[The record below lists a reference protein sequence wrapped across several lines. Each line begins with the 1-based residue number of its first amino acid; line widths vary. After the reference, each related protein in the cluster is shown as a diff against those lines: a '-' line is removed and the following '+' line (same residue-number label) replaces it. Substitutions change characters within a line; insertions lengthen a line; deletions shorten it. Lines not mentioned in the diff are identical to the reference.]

1 MMPAVTK
8 TAILNELPRGQF
20 AQYNKPFQEKIFQ
33 GLLTDLKWAAQMV
46 EVMRPD
52 FFELRYLEYLCDKY
66 FAYFTQYRCFPTQSL
81 LISIIKESLSE
92 DGDVILRDQI
102 VSYLIR
108 MRENPSPGDIAYVKE
123 KSLDFCK
130 RQAFKEALEQ
140 SVELISSDNFESV
153 ISLMKEAVSIGM
165 PNTVGHDFF
174 EDIEARFQKIDR
186 CVCPTGIPELDA
198 KDILAGGL
206 GRGEIGVVTAN
217 TGVGKSHFL
226 VQMGANAM
234 RHGKNVLHYTF
245 ELTEQAVGIR
255 YDSNL
260 CNIPSSDVVDH
271 KKQVTEFY
279 EKNND
284 DLGRLIIKEYP
295 TGAASVTTIRNHI
308 EKLALRNFK
317 PSLILIDYADI
328 MRSTRQYDS
337 LRHELKLIYEE
348 LRNLAMELRIP
359 VWTASQANRDSA
371 NSDIVG
377 LENMSEAYG
386 KAMVADLVVSLSR
399 KATEKATGLGRIFIA
414 KNRAGK
420 DGILFPIHIDT
431 ARSSIKVIEG
441 EASTL
446 AQAQQDEKKEAKE
459 LIKKKW
465 KEINRV

>member
-1 MMPAVTK
+1 MQNVASTAV
-8 TAILNELPRGQF
+8 ILDHVPSGQF
-20 AQYNKPFQEKIFQ
+20 SQYNKPFQEKIFQ
-33 GLLTDLKWAAQMV
+33 GLLTDLTWAAQMV

-52 FFELRYLEYLCDKY
+52 FFELRYLEYLCEKY
-66 FAYFTQYRCFPTQSL
+66 FNYFREYRCFPTQSL
-81 LISIIKESLSE
+81 LISIIKDALSE
-92 DGDVILRDQI
+92 DGDVLIRDQI

-108 MRENPSPGDIAYVKE
+108 MRDNPNPGDIAYVKE

-153 ISLMKEAVSIGM
+153 ISLMKNAVSIGM

-174 EDIEARFQKIDR
+174 EDLEARFQKIDR
-186 CVCPTGIPELDA
+186 CVCPTGIPELDS

-234 RHGKNVLHYTF
+234 RSGKNVLHYTF
-245 ELTEQAVGIR
+245 ELTEAAVGIR

-260 CNIPSSDVVDH
+260 CNIPSSDVRDN
-271 KKQVTEFY
+271 KQRVQEFY
-279 EKNND
+279 KDNND

-348 LRNLAMELRIP
+348 LRNLAMEMRIP

-399 KATEKATGLGRIFIA
+399 KPTEKATGSGRLFIA

-420 DGILFPIHIDT
+420 DGILFSYTH
-431 ARSSIKVIEG
+431 
-441 EASTL
+441 
-446 AQAQQDEKKEAKE
+446 
-459 LIKKKW
+459 
-465 KEINRV
+465 